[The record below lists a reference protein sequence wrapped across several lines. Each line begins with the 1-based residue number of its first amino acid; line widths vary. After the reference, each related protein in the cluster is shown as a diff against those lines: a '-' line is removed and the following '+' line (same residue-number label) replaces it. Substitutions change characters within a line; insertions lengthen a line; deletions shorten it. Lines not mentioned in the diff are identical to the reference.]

1 TEQSNTDEA
10 IIFAPQKLMVDPD
23 AKPRIPFSELDLSEK
38 ILTTLTARGFTHATE
53 VQAESI
59 PAAMENKNI
68 LCSSMTGSGKTLAF
82 LIPMFERFL
91 KNEIHQSLILS
102 PTREIAMQT
111 YKNLEPLLEPLGLR
125 AGLVIGG
132 TDMLMQKNSLRDYP
146 QILVATPGR
155 LVDMLK
161 SGLVWLN
168 YTDYVVLDEAD
179 RMLDMGFEEE
189 LMDIHKDL
197 PGTQQTL
204 LYTATLMPEV
214 LKVAEKYAKDYHRI
228 SIGKELSAAETVP
241 HSVIV
246 LHASEKYSALR
257 RILKL
262 HSGKTI
268 VFFNTIKETI
278 QVSEDL
284 KREGFNEVVAIHSGK
299 NQDQRNRA
307 ISDLREGKKRALLGT
322 DVAARGIDI
331 PLVEL
336 VINYDL
342 PNNPEEYIH
351 RIGRTGRAGYT
362 GTAISFCA
370 KRDEVYLD
378 AIEKILKHPIDRE
391 TRLQFRLAESSAPRR
406 RH

>member
-1 TEQSNTDEA
+1 
-10 IIFAPQKLMVDPD
+10 MVDPD
-23 AKPRIPFSELDLSEK
+23 AKPRTPFSELGLNEK
-38 ILTTLTARGFTHATE
+38 ILSTLTARGFTHATE

-59 PAAMENKNI
+59 PAAIEKKNI

-82 LIPMFERFL
+82 LIPMFERFF

-132 TDMLMQKNSLRDYP
+132 TDMIMQKNSLRDYP

-214 LKVAEKYAKDYHRI
+214 LKVAEKYAQDYHRI
-228 SIGKELSAAETVP
+228 TIGKELSAAETVT
-241 HSVIV
+241 HSVIM
-246 LHASEKYSALR
+246 LHASEKYAALR

-262 HSGKTI
+262 HGGKTI

-284 KREGFNEVVAIHSGK
+284 KREGFSEVVAIHSGK
-299 NQDQRNRA
+299 NQEQRNRA

-362 GTAISFCA
+362 GRAISFCA
-370 KRDEVYLD
+370 KRDETYLD
-378 AIEKILKHPIDRE
+378 AIEKILKHAIDRE
-391 TRLQFRLAESSAPRR
+391 TRLQFRLTESSGPRMHSGSDQPRPRR